1 MKNINNFTNIKPI
14 LIKIEIQV
22 VSNLL
27 NNFQLIINETDLFD
41 QNTQITL

>member
-14 LIKIEIQV
+14 LIKIEIRV

-27 NNFQLIINETDLFD
+27 NNFQLLTEGDL
-41 QNTQITL
+41 L